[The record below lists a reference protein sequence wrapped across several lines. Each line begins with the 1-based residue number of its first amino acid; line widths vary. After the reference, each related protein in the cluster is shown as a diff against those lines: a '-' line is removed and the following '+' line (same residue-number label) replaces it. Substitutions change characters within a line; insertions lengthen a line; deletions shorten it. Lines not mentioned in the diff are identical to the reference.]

1 MTYGELKNL
10 TTGLL
15 IGDNNI
21 PKDDAVFKS
30 LLSYAFNMIGE
41 KAEAL
46 RLLTMSNTEDI
57 LRMGPGEY
65 LVRVPNMPEN
75 DSDDLDIDHELG
87 FVAAR
92 YISAM
97 LSKEKVAMHQQYG
110 DDGILR
116 YNGKVYQILEK
127 IKIEEDTL
135 RASGCCTSIGGTTCR

>member
-1 MTYGELKNL
+1 MTYGGLKSL
-10 TTGLL
+10 VTGLL
-15 IGDNNI
+15 IGDNVI
-21 PKDDAVFKS
+21 PKDDAVMKS
-30 LLSYAFNMIGE
+30 LLSYAFDMIAN

-46 RLLTMSNTEDI
+46 RLLTMNNTDDI

-65 LVRVPNMPEN
+65 LIRTPKIPET

-92 YISAM
+92 YIAAM

-127 IKIEEDTL
+127 VQIEKDILEEEGYCKSTRSL
-135 RASGCCTSIGGTTCR
+135 SC